1 MPGPVSSSGSSVT
14 DTSGTSTNSVNDS
27 IGKQEEILGK
37 SMQANTAMAWLQMAL
52 GVASKISG
60 R

>member
-1 MPGPVSSSGSSVT
+1 MPGKVCSTGSSVT
-14 DTSGTSTNSVNDS
+14 NTSGTATDSVNDS

-37 SMQANTAMAWLQMAL
+37 STQANTAMAWLQMAL
-52 GVASKISG
+52 GIASKISG